1 MFITFLSSFV
11 NIVNTCLYYKELDVH
26 EKNLTIFSFI
36 AGSGH
41 LPPSLNVLNVKN
53 GNTRTDCDICSK
65 LTIKVHQYDISDW
78 WLILYLAVH
87 IYIVQ
92 DILSLKSSFSY
103 SNLMFCSGLSKRFI
117 TELYYWNHTLT
128 WCFPVNLMH
137 IFRTPF
143 PKKTSGW
150 MFLFILFNS
159 SSRPEVF
166 CKNKVFLKISQNSRE
181 KTYGKASFLIKF
193 HASDLQFYL
202 QRDFGTGVLLWIL

>member
-1 MFITFLSSFV
+1 MFIKFLSSFV
-11 NIVNTCLYYKELDVH
+11 NIVNTCLYYKELYVH

-41 LPPSLNVLNVKN
+41 LPPS
-53 GNTRTDCDICSK
+53 
-65 LTIKVHQYDISDW
+65 YDISDW

-92 DILSLKSSFSY
+92 DILSLKSSFNY
-103 SNLMFCSGLSKRFI
+103 SNLMFCSGLSKRFT
-117 TELYYWNHTLT
+117 TELYYWNHTLI

-150 MFLFILFNS
+150 MILFILFNS

-181 KTYGKASFLIKF
+181 KTAKASFLIKF
-193 HASDLQFYL
+193 HASDLQLYL
-202 QRDFGTGVLLWIL
+202 ERDFGTGVLLWILQNF